1 MKILSWGD
9 LISEATYTSHSSF
22 EHVLNFNFNEKL
34 VSLVDDKVGAGPLN
48 IVVDAIEPIKI
59 LKISGKDI
67 LINDEK
73 FPKENI
79 EKYDSEISEVPAS
92 VFLEFFLEFIK
103 VVKEKAEPQSCAFL
117 LDAQREE
124 NFKDSFGRN
133 FVSQIKTGIN
143 DFLQGK
149 FDDGTKKIRGL
160 GFGLTPSGD
169 DLLGGY
175 LLGLSL
181 SEKMTKKDF
190 SKRKN
195 IIFENGLSKNLI
207 SNSFLFCYYKGRID
221 SKLRDL
227 IKVINV
233 GLVELIEAKTIK
245 LIDVGH
251 NSGSDTLTGIILG
264 IYGGLPQDI
273 RV

>member
-1 MKILSWGD
+1 M
-9 LISEATYTSHSSF
+9 
-22 EHVLNFNFNEKL
+22 
-34 VSLVDDKVGAGPLN
+34 
-48 IVVDAIEPIKI
+48 
-59 LKISGKDI
+59 
-67 LINDEK
+67 
-73 FPKENI
+73 
-79 EKYDSEISEVPAS
+79 
-92 VFLEFFLEFIK
+92 EFFLEFIK
-103 VVKEKAEPQSCAFL
+103 VVQEKAAPQSCAFL
-117 LDAQREE
+117 LDGKREG

-143 DFLQGK
+143 DFLQGD
-149 FDDGTKKIRGL
+149 FVGGTKKIRGL

-190 SKRKN
+190 SKRKD
-195 IIFENGLSKNLI
+195 IIFENAISENLI

-221 SKLRDL
+221 NKFRDL

-233 GLVELIEAKTIK
+233 GLIELIEAKTIK

-251 NSGSDTLTGIILG
+251 NSGSDVLTGLILG
-264 IYGGLPQDI
+264 VYGGLNEN
-273 RV
+273 